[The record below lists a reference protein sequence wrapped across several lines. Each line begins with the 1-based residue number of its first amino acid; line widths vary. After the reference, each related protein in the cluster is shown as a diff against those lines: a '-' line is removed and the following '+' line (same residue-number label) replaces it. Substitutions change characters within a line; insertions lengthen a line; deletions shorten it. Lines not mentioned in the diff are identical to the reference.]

1 MSRLLFITGVA
12 SIAVAA
18 CGSSPNDSLFGA
30 AGASRN
36 PDASASGSG
45 GKPST
50 TGGISLSGGSSGAA
64 TGGST
69 GISAGGF
76 GGVPTGGSD
85 GGANGG
91 AGGSTNAGGSTS
103 AGGAAPGGTANGGTN
118 GGGAGG
124 TVSMDSGSPD
134 SQPPPFGN
142 PTPGVVFCGGSDC
155 LLSGSPGGNYC
166 CVGMPPVPTSCL
178 PAVTGCTIQLGSA
191 TVACDDTADCHN
203 GQICCGALSGSGA
216 GAHCSN
222 GCSGSSFQFCR
233 TNRECQGQ
241 QRCRPIQGAPN
252 YSRCE

>member
-1 MSRLLFITGVA
+1 LLLITAVA

-18 CGSSPNDSLFGA
+18 CSSSPNDSLFGA
-30 AGASRN
+30 GGASGN
-36 PDASASGSG
+36 PDASAGSANSGSG

-50 TGGISLSGGSSGAA
+50 TGGSGTA

-76 GGVPTGGSD
+76 GGVSTGGS
-85 GGANGG
+85 GGVANGV
-91 AGGSTNAGGSTS
+91 AGGSTN
-103 AGGAAPGGTANGGTN
+103 AGGAAPGGTANGGTS
-118 GGGAGG
+118 GGAGG

-134 SQPPPFGN
+134 ARPPPFGN

-178 PAVTGCTIQLGSA
+178 PALTGCTIQLGSA
-191 TVACDDTADCHN
+191 TVACDDAADCQN
-203 GQICCGALSGSGA
+203 GQVCCGALSGSGT
-216 GAHCSN
+216 GARCSN
-222 GCSGSSFQFCR
+222 GCGGSSFQFCR

-241 QRCRPIQGAPN
+241 QRCRPIQDAPN